1 MEGGEVM
8 WNLFAKLFNCRQ
20 FDSNIYTVKADI
32 TADSQDE
39 KVLIPVALDI
49 TQTKEFWDKAVP
61 S

>member
-1 MEGGEVM
+1 MR
-8 WNLFAKLFNCRQ
+8 NLFAELFNCKQ
-20 FDSNIYTVKADI
+20 VNSNTDNVKADI

-49 TQTKEFWDKAVP
+49 TRTKEFWDKAVP

>member
-1 MEGGEVM
+1 M

-20 FDSNIYTVKADI
+20 FDSNTSTVKADI

>member
-1 MEGGEVM
+1 MR
-8 WNLFAKLFNCRQ
+8 NLFAELFNWRQ
-20 FDSNIYTVKADI
+20 FDSNTDTVKADI

-49 TQTKEFWDKAVP
+49 TRTKEFWDKAVL

>member
-1 MEGGEVM
+1 M
-8 WNLFAKLFNCRQ
+8 WNLFAKLFNCKQ
-20 FDSNIYTVKADI
+20 FDSNIDTVKADI

-49 TQTKEFWDKAVP
+49 TRTQEFWDKAVL